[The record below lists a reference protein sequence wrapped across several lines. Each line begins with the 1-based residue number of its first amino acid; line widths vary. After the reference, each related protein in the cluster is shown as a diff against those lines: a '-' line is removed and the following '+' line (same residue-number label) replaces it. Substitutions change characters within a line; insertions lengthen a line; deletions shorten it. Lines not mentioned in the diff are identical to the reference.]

1 MQGIISQLRCFL
13 RLNERD
19 VLLEEISRDD
29 IVGAMGQILIIDSC
43 AFAILL
49 VVLVIER
56 VLNHVVVL
64 ELVDEVVSALES
76 VVRNDTL
83 SYLPV
88 KGRVLLI

>member
-13 RLNERD
+13 RLNKRD

-76 VVRNDTL
+76 VIRNDTL